1 MVRSACCGPFFA
13 ASRLEVVPRYT
24 QRYLP
29 GEQMYIAECAPR
41 EKADIV
47 VDMNEWARPVIVK
60 DCG

>member
-1 MVRSACCGPFFA
+1 
-13 ASRLEVVPRYT
+13 
-24 QRYLP
+24 
-29 GEQMYIAECAPR
+29 MYIAECAPR